1 MEMFKAKLRSQLLL
15 IFGLVALLFSIVISL
30 DAVFEINTAF
40 LDRKNS
46 VEAQDAYDNLKIQ
59 LKDWAL
65 DNNTNKTLDDSTE
78 IIYVLNT
85 NVISALDQALDLAS
99 RSGDQHELLKQL
111 RNQFIQLSSNQKITG
126 IHPLKQIDTV
136 IDSMSKNERSR
147 FDYHSETIASS
158 VNRLIYWSIT
168 SVVIAIVLI
177 GLAIYSKRDEDR
189 IKILTIQNLQMMKDA
204 ADSAS
209 VLKSKFLST
218 VSHELR
224 TPLNGIIGLSDI
236 LVSSQLNIAEQKLAK
251 TIQQSGKTLLRIIN
265 DILDFSK
272 IESGKLELVD
282 SSFSIVDVFNQVLL
296 TLSPQAAKKSIHIN
310 YEIDPAVPSE
320 IAADFERLSQVLFN
334 LVGNSIKFTQ
344 IGSVVLR
351 AKVSQK
357 TENLCAIVFSVQDT
371 GIGLSDEQKKDLF
384 KPFTQ
389 LKKTGTTGEPGTGL
403 GLSISQSIVE
413 AMNGKIEVTSLLG
426 QGSQFSFELKFSE
439 FSKEPLKYIP
449 TFRASGLEN
458 ESLAVP
464 PIKVSHRLVALVAED
479 NPTNQIV
486 AQSLLERLGIESV
499 VVSNGEE
506 VLAALS
512 ENSHFDFILMD
523 CQMPLLDG
531 FETTRILR
539 QKGNTIPIIALT
551 ANAFDDDQK
560 RCLDA
565 GMSSFISKPVD
576 FFLLRDVISKSL
588 QAGSILDKKI
598 LEKLSQAIGPDNQ
611 KKVILSFLNSMENFE
626 SEIREASEQKDITKL
641 NRLGHKLK
649 GSSKAVGA
657 KSLSETSETLENST
671 DLNTAIHL
679 CDLIIKNIKE
689 TAIELRSYS

>member
-1 MEMFKAKLRSQLLL
+1 MEMLKAKLRSQLLL